1 MGSIRTTIAT
11 MLAALALA
19 ASAPDA
25 DAQARRSSDVNNS
38 RRSSQ
43 ATKSDDN
50 RKSSVSRPST
60 TVTTPSKKGATPSII
75 PGIKLVGND
84 KDDSKPGLKPD
95 SDKPVQITRPAP
107 RKPQGNSQADRP
119 GVRPDARPDRPD
131 VNPGKPAVKPD
142 RPDVNPGKPAVKPDK
157 PDVKPGKPNVKPDK
171 PGKGYG
177 YNPEPPRVHPRD
189 RDFMRWDKPSYWWSY
204 DDHYYGHKVRML
216 PSRARK
222 HVYHGVTYYCY
233 NDIWYR
239 PYGGHYVVC
248 RPPYG
253 LSVAAEIISDLA
265 WAAVRVSYYSAM
277 ANAYSQNAYAL
288 ANRLNLRQNYASADS
303 DYFYQDGVFYA
314 KDARG
319 EYRIIL
325 PPAGAL
331 VEDLPDDFDLITLSD
346 GNEYYKVDDTIYKL
360 TIVDGKPYFEV
371 AGQMYD

>member
-19 ASAPDA
+19 AFAPDA
-25 DAQARRSSDVNNS
+25 DAQARRSSDVNKS
-38 RRSSQ
+38 TPARQSTARTSAQARRSSQ
-43 ATKSDDN
+43 AAQSDDN
-50 RKSSVSRPST
+50 KKSSVRRPST
-60 TVTTPSKKGATPSII
+60 TVTTPSGKGATSSMKPA
-75 PGIKLVGND
+75 V
-84 KDDSKPGLKPD
+84 KPG

-107 RKPQGNSQADRP
+107 RKPQVNNQSDRP
-119 GVRPDARPDRPD
+119 GVRPDARPDRPGM
-131 VNPGKPAVKPD
+131 NPVKP
-142 RPDVNPGKPAVKPDK
+142 P
-157 PDVKPGKPNVKPDK
+157 VKPGKPDVRPGK
-171 PGKGYG
+171 PGVGPGYA
-177 YNPEPPRVHPRD
+177 PAPPRVHPRD

-204 DDHYYGHKVRML
+204 DAHYYGHKVRML
-216 PSRARK
+216 PSHAHR
-222 HVYHGVTYYCY
+222 HVYHGVTYYCH

-253 LSVAAEIISDLA
+253 LSIAAEIISDLA
-265 WAAVRVSYYSAM
+265 WAAVRMSYYNAM
-277 ANAYSQNAYAL
+277 ADAYSQSAYAL
-288 ANRLNLRQNYASADS
+288 ANRLNLTQNYASADS
-303 DYFYQDGVFYA
+303 DYFYQDGVFYS

-331 VEDLPDDFDLITLSD
+331 VEYLPDDFDLITLSD

-360 TIVDGKPYFEV
+360 KIVDGKPYFEV

>member
-43 ATKSDDN
+43 TTKSDES

-119 GVRPDARPDRPD
+119 GVRPDAR
-131 VNPGKPAVKPD
+131 PD

-331 VEDLPDDFDLITLSD
+331 VEYLPDDFDLITLSD

>member
-1 MGSIRTTIAT
+1 

-25 DAQARRSSDVNNS
+25 DAQARRSSDVNKS
-38 RRSSQ
+38 TPARQSTARTSAQARRSSQ
-43 ATKSDDN
+43 AAKSDDDK
-50 RKSSVSRPST
+50 KSSVSRPST
-60 TVTTPSKKGATPSII
+60 TVTTPSKR
-75 PGIKLVGND
+75 D
-84 KDDSKPGLKPD
+84 MKPG
-95 SDKPVQITRPAP
+95 SDKPAQITRPAP
-107 RKPQGNSQADRP
+107 RKPQGNNQANRP

-131 VNPGKPAVKPD
+131 VNPGKPAVKP
-142 RPDVNPGKPAVKPDK
+142 GK
-157 PDVKPGKPNVKPDK
+157 PDVKPGKPNVKPGK
-171 PGKGYG
+171 PGKGHG
-177 YNPEPPRVHPRD
+177 YHPEPPRVHPRD

-216 PSRARK
+216 PSHARK
-222 HVYHGVTYYCY
+222 HMYHGMTYYCY

-248 RPPYG
+248 RPPHG
-253 LSVAAEIISDLA
+253 LSVAAEIISDLT
-265 WAAVRVSYYSAM
+265 WAAVRMSYYNAM
-277 ANAYSQNAYAL
+277 ANAYSQNAYEL
-288 ANRLNLRQNYASADS
+288 ANRLNLRQNYAAADS

-331 VEDLPDDFDLITLSD
+331 VEYLPDDFDLITLSD

-360 TIVDGKPYFEV
+360 TIIDGKPYFEV

>member
-11 MLAALALA
+11 MLAALALT
-19 ASAPDA
+19 ASVSDA
-25 DAQARRSSDVNNS
+25 YAQTRRSSDVNKSTTERKSATRSSAQARRSS
-38 RRSSQ
+38 Q
-43 ATKSDDN
+43 ATGTDDN
-50 RKSSVSRPST
+50 NKTSVSRPST

-75 PGIKLVGND
+75 PGIKPGGND
-84 KDDSKPGLKPD
+84 KDDSRPGAKPG
-95 SDKPVQITRPAP
+95 SDKPVQITRPVP
-107 RKPQGNSQADRP
+107 RRPQGNNQSNRP

-131 VNPGKPAVKPD
+131 VNPGKPAVKP
-142 RPDVNPGKPAVKPDK
+142 
-157 PDVKPGKPNVKPDK
+157 GKPNVKPGK

-189 RDFMRWDKPSYWWSY
+189 RDFMRWDAPSYWWSY
-204 DDHYYGHKVRML
+204 DDHYYGHKVRIL
-216 PSRARK
+216 PSRARR

-253 LSVAAEIISDLA
+253 LSVAAEIISDLT
-265 WAAVRVSYYSAM
+265 WAAVRMSYYNAM
-277 ANAYSQNAYAL
+277 ADAYSQNAYAL
-288 ANRLNLRQNYASADS
+288 ANRLELNQNYAAS
-303 DYFYQDGVFYA
+303 DTEYFYQDGVFYA
-314 KDARG
+314 RDAKG

-331 VEDLPDDFDLITLSD
+331 VEYLPEDFDLMTLND

-371 AGQMYD
+371 VGQMYD